1 MFNATLETIYMLV
14 ISMTVSCILG
24 IPLGISLIVTRKGGL
39 KENLIYH
46 KIVDILLVNIT
57 RSIPF
62 VILIVLLI
70 PLSRLLVGR
79 SYGTTAFL
87 IPLSIASVPFIAR
100 IIENSLNDVDEGL
113 IEMGNALGA
122 TPLQI
127 IVKILIPEALP
138 SIISGLTLTL
148 ISLVSYTAIA
158 GVIGGGGLGNMAV
171 IEGYQRGEKFTMYL
185 ATLVIILIVQIIQ
198 FLGSKIVRTIE
209 KKRGKL

>member
-1 MFNATLETIYMLV
+1 MINATLETIYMLLV
-14 ISMTVSCILG
+14 SMIIACLLG
-24 IPLGISLIVTRKGGL
+24 IPLGISLIVTKKNGL

-46 KIVDILLVNIT
+46 KIVDIVLVNIT

-87 IPLSIASVPFIAR
+87 IPLSIGTVPFIAR
-100 IIENSLNDVDEGL
+100 IIENSLNEVDKGL
-113 IEMGNALGA
+113 IEMGHSIGFG
-122 TPLQI
+122 TIEI
-127 IVKILIPEALP
+127 IYRIMIPEAMP

-171 IEGYQRGEKFTMYL
+171 IEGYQRGEKGIMYQ
-185 ATLVIILIVQIIQ
+185 ATLVIVILVQVIQ
-198 FLGSKIVRTIE
+198 FLGTRLVKKIEERRE
-209 KKRGKL
+209 K

>member
-1 MFNATLETIYMLV
+1 MVSATLETIYMLIV
-14 ISMTVSCILG
+14 SMLISCSLG
-24 IPLGISLIVTRKGGL
+24 IPLGISLIITKKGGL

-46 KIVDILLVNIT
+46 KILDVLLVNIT

-62 VILIVLLI
+62 VVLIVLLI
-70 PLSRLLVGR
+70 PLSRLLVGK

-100 IIENSLNDVDEGL
+100 IIETALNEVDEGL
-113 IEMGNALGA
+113 VEMGHAIGA
-122 TPLQI
+122 KPIQI
-127 IVKILIPEALP
+127 IFKILIPEAMP

-171 IEGYQRGEKFTMYL
+171 IEGYQRGEKQIMYF

-198 FLGSKIVRTIE
+198 FLGANLVKVIE
-209 KKRGKL
+209 ERRKK

>member
-1 MFNATLETIYMLV
+1 MINATLETIYMLLV
-14 ISMTVSCILG
+14 SMIIACLLG
-24 IPLGISLIVTRKGGL
+24 IPLGISLIVTKKNGL

-46 KIVDILLVNIT
+46 KIVDIVLVNIT

-87 IPLSIASVPFIAR
+87 IPLSIGTVPFIAR
-100 IIENSLNDVDEGL
+100 IIENSLNEVDKGL
-113 IEMGNALGA
+113 IEMGHSIGFG
-122 TPLQI
+122 TIEI
-127 IVKILIPEALP
+127 IYRIMIPEAMP

-171 IEGYQRGEKFTMYL
+171 IEGYQRGEKGIMYQ
-185 ATLVIILIVQIIQ
+185 ATLVIVILVQVIQ
-198 FLGSKIVRTIE
+198 FLGTRLVKKIEER
-209 KKRGKL
+209 RGK

>member
-1 MFNATLETIYMLV
+1 MINATLETLYMLV
-14 ISMTVSCILG
+14 ISMCISSLIG

-46 KIVDILLVNIT
+46 KIVDMLLVNIT

-100 IIENSLNDVDEGL
+100 IIENSLNEVDNGL
-113 IEMGNALGA
+113 IEMGNAIGA
-122 TPLQI
+122 TPTQI
-127 IVKILIPEALP
+127 VIKILIPEALP
-138 SIISGLTLTL
+138 SIINGLTLTL

-171 IEGYQRGEKFTMYL
+171 IEGYQRGEKLTMYF

-198 FLGSKIVRTIE
+198 FLGSKIAKTVE
-209 KKRGKL
+209 KRRGK